1 MARSRVRIIS
11 KKACL
16 AFLRLFQARPMK
28 SVYRFFLGLMALWGG
43 PGLMGRVP
51 RAWRMYRKSG
61 WRGIRWELGRRFGG
75 YNDYIKWV
83 RRYDTLTPELRAR
96 IEQRVAAMQEQPLIS
111 VLMPT
116 YNPSPAWLREAIE
129 SIRGQIY
136 PRWELCIADDA
147 SPSAEVRE
155 ILRAYSESDPRIK
168 VVFRPQNG
176 HISAASNSALALA
189 SGAWVA
195 LMDHDDLLPAH
206 ALFWVADCIAKH
218 PDVQLIY
225 SDEDKIDE
233 NGHRSGPYFKSDWNV
248 DLFRSQNMF
257 SHLGVLATALVRS
270 VDGFRVG
277 LEGSQDWDLVL
288 RCMERIEPAQ
298 IQHIPRVLYHWRVHA
313 ESTARSMNAKPYA
326 ALAGER
332 ALGEH
337 FARTGVKA
345 SAEHLDFGYRVRYEL
360 PDTLP
365 LASLII
371 PTRNA
376 LRLVRQCVN
385 SILEKTTYPHY
396 EIVIVDN
403 DSDDPATL
411 AWFKTIA
418 QRQNIRVVRD
428 ERDFNYAALNNAAVE
443 LAQGELVALV
453 NNDIEVIS
461 PDWLSE
467 MVSLALQPGVGAVGA
482 RLWFPN
488 RTLQHAGVILG
499 VGGVAAHSHRGMPAG
514 REGYAGRAA
523 LIQTFS
529 AVTAACLVI
538 RKTLYQQVGGLDEI
552 HLKESFNDID
562 FCLRL
567 REAGLRTVWTP
578 YAELFHHES
587 ATRSKNVSP
596 QKREQF
602 QQEAAYMHQRWGEL
616 LQNDPAYSPNLML
629 AREDFSYAW
638 PPRVAPA

>member
-1 MARSRVRIIS
+1 
-11 KKACL
+11 
-16 AFLRLFQARPMK
+16 
-28 SVYRFFLGLMALWGG
+28 
-43 PGLMGRVP
+43 
-51 RAWRMYRKSG
+51 
-61 WRGIRWELGRRFGG
+61 
-75 YNDYIKWV
+75 
-83 RRYDTLTPELRAR
+83 
-96 IEQRVAAMQEQPLIS
+96 
-111 VLMPT
+111 
-116 YNPSPAWLREAIE
+116 
-129 SIRGQIY
+129 
-136 PRWELCIADDA
+136 
-147 SPSAEVRE
+147 
-155 ILRAYSESDPRIK
+155 
-168 VVFRPQNG
+168 
-176 HISAASNSALALA
+176 
-189 SGAWVA
+189 
-195 LMDHDDLLPAH
+195 
-206 ALFWVADCIAKH
+206 
-218 PDVQLIY
+218 
-225 SDEDKIDE
+225 
-233 NGHRSGPYFKSDWNV
+233 
-248 DLFRSQNMF
+248 
-257 SHLGVLATALVRS
+257 
-270 VDGFRVG
+270 
-277 LEGSQDWDLVL
+277 
-288 RCMERIEPAQ
+288 
-298 IQHIPRVLYHWRVHA
+298 
-313 ESTARSMNAKPYA
+313 
-326 ALAGER
+326 
-332 ALGEH
+332 
-337 FARTGVKA
+337 
-345 SAEHLDFGYRVRYEL
+345 
-360 PDTLP
+360 
-365 LASLII
+365 
-371 PTRNA
+371 
-376 LRLVRQCVN
+376 
-385 SILEKTTYPHY
+385 
-396 EIVIVDN
+396 
-403 DSDDPATL
+403 
-411 AWFKTIA
+411 
-418 QRQNIRVVRD
+418 VRD